1 MSAPLHMNV
10 GPARCDRCEAVC
22 CRLTVVLNDR
32 DTVPPELTTLG
43 AAGERVMARG
53 ADGWCL
59 ANGPDNRCTIY
70 ADRPQACRNF
80 AMAGPYCRAIRIDHA
95 DRRARGIALV
105 VY

>member
-1 MSAPLHMNV
+1 MNV

-22 CRLTVVLNDR
+22 CRLTVVLTER
-32 DTVPPELTTLG
+32 DDVPASLTTVG
-43 AAGERVMARG
+43 AAGERIMARG
-53 ADGWCL
+53 EGGWCAAL
-59 ANGPDNRCTIY
+59 GPAHRCSIY
-70 ADRPQACRNF
+70 AARPQACRNF